1 MPHMDSKYYFH
12 YVMATNL
19 GVSEDTSENLQ
30 ERQLESDHLTTD
42 ASFSPDLSVCT
53 VSYFKG
59 CMPWQVAGISTF
71 TIVFIQLKHIH
82 C

>member
-59 CMPWQVAGISTF
+59 CMWQVS
-71 TIVFIQLKHIH
+71 LHLL
-82 C
+82 